1 MKMKQMGSRAKWMMG
16 SLAAL
21 SLLAAQGVDAAEEGL
36 RAAAVKYGIWS
47 GGQQV
52 SLEKDPVVI
61 DGSTYVP
68 LRSLGEALGKQVEWD
83 EWNGAIRLKDRP
95 GIAAVHTWKT
105 PGTLTGDLKEGGFSG
120 LLHLPGDPEDTFYT
134 LADRGP
140 NGEFGK
146 DKLRTFPDA
155 GYVPR
160 IYKIKAAGGGIQV
173 LETIKLHLPAG
184 RTDKVTGSSGISGLP
199 NVDGPD
205 EVPYDA
211 SGTQQLAY
219 DPDGLDLE
227 GIAYSPSDDT
237 FWLADEYR
245 PSLVQVK
252 RDGTILGRYVPQ
264 GMKELLEKAGA
275 QTELYDVLPGVYAK
289 RISNRGFEGVSISP
303 DGRYLFASIQSPMAV
318 PDKKTGEA
326 SRALRILKLEL
337 ASKKVV
343 GEYLYVAE
351 NAELFEGVKQ
361 KDVVISD
368 LSALSEGV
376 LLVDERDKNAGAE
389 AQIKRIYRADFSQA
403 TNLLG
408 TEHSEKLEAMSIAEI
423 REKGIVPVA
432 KELIADV
439 AQLGYPYEKLEGLAV
454 VDKHTLAIV
463 NDNDFGV
470 DGYDAQGKLQVKELP
485 TELYLIRLKEE
496 LR

>member
-1 MKMKQMGSRAKWMMG
+1 MKQTGSRAKWMMV

-21 SLLAAQGVDAAEEGL
+21 SLLAAQGADAAEEGL
-36 RAAAVKYGIWS
+36 HAAAVKFGIWS

-52 SLEKDPVVI
+52 ALEKDPVVI

-83 EWNGAIRLKDRP
+83 EWNGAIRLKDKP
-95 GIAAVHTWKT
+95 EIAAVHTWKT
-105 PGTLTGDLKEGGFSG
+105 PGTLSGKLKEGGFSG

-155 GYVPR
+155 GFVPR
-160 IYKIKAAGGGIQV
+160 IYKMKASGGEIQV

-184 RTDKVTGSSGISGLP
+184 HTDKVTGSAEITGLP
-199 NVDGPD
+199 NADGPD
-205 EVPYDA
+205 EVPYDV
-211 SGTQQLAY
+211 SGTKQLAY

-227 GIAYSPSDDT
+227 GIAYSPADDT
-237 FWLADEYR
+237 FWLSDEYR
-245 PSLVQVK
+245 PSLVQVT
-252 RDGTILGRYVPQ
+252 RDGTILGRFVPE
-264 GMKELLEKAGA
+264 GMKAMLEEAGA
-275 QTELYDVLPGVYAK
+275 QTEIYDILPAVYAK
-289 RISNRGFEGVSISP
+289 RIANRGFEGVSISP
-303 DGRYLFASIQSPMAV
+303 DGKYLFTSIQSPMAV

-351 NAELFEGVKQ
+351 KAESFKNVKQ

-368 LSALSEGV
+368 LSALSSSV
-376 LLVDERDKNAGAE
+376 VLVDERDKNAGEE

-408 TEHSEKLEAMSIAEI
+408 TEHSAKLEAMSLSEI

-454 VDKHTLAIV
+454 VDKNTLAVV

-470 DGYDAQGKLQVKELP
+470 AGYDEQGKLQVKDVP

-496 LR
+496 LH